1 VGWEVI
7 AAALA
12 AGSLLALGAGAGLAL
27 WLVRSSRASLAAA
40 ERAVREE
47 LRLGREEHAQSSVHL
62 RKELSEQ
69 LGALTASNE
78 QRLERLRATVDQQI
92 RSLQD
97 GNEKKLDEMRRT
109 VDEKL
114 QGTLEKRLGESFKLV
129 SERLEAVHKGL
140 GEMQGL
146 AAGVGDLKRVLGNV
160 KTRGTFG
167 EVQLGA
173 ILEQVLTPDQY
184 GRNVRP
190 RDDSAERVE
199 FAIKLPGPDSERER
213 CVWLPIDAK
222 FPQEDY
228 ARLLDAVEAG
238 DAAKLSAA
246 SEALG
251 RAVRLCAQDIQR
263 KYVAPPHTTD
273 FAILFLPTEGLY
285 AEVLRLPGFVEALQQ
300 SQRVVVAGPTTLAA
314 ILSSLRMGFR
324 TLAIEQRASEVWK
337 ILAAVKSEFGKFG
350 DVLDRV
356 KRQLQTASNTIDDT
370 GARTRAI
377 ERTLRG
383 VEALPAGEAPERLPL
398 FDAPGRGNAGDET

>member
-383 VEALPAGEAPERLPL
+383 VEALPAGEAPEPLPL